1 MYTKN
6 ILGVFKPPINNV
18 MDIQS
23 IVNHLSSYK
32 NIDHVYLSDIKNNT
46 FDYCRPNRYC
56 LISYKL
62 NTYRGY
68 LDGQVLSRNGNLV
81 KSFRYL
87 EWRYSN
93 FFNSFRTLSGDK
105 EISLDED
112 FDRSFQCM
120 QNEALKYN
128 AKEIIFRVAT
138 LQNNK
143 VINYSFIICDLPYSE
158 EHVIERKKEQY
169 VYQKMQIEHY
179 NKALSWI
186 DTKDS
191 ELYKLHELH
200 CQNKKNLHND
210 KAKKL
215 GKQLGI
221 HVFGI

>member
-1 MYTKN
+1 
-6 ILGVFKPPINNV
+6 

-23 IVNHLSSYK
+23 IVNHLSTYE
-32 NIDHVYLSDIKNNT
+32 NINHVYLSDIKNNN
-46 FDYCRPNRYC
+46 FNYQRPARYC

-62 NTYRGY
+62 NKFRGY

-93 FFNSFRTLSGDK
+93 FFNSFRSLDGDK

-120 QNEALKYN
+120 QNEALKYS
-128 AKEIIFRVAT
+128 AKEIVFRVAT
-138 LQNNK
+138 KQRNQ
-143 VINYSFIICDLPYSE
+143 VINYSYIICELPHSE
-158 EHVIERKKEQY
+158 EHIIERKKEQY
-169 VYQKMQIEHY
+169 IYQKMQIEHY
-179 NKALSWI
+179 NKALNWI
-186 DTKDS
+186 DKKDS
-191 ELYKLHELH
+191 EVYQSHADH
-200 CQNKKNLHND
+200 CKEAKKIHSE